1 MKKADLCL
9 VIIIYRR
16 IENETE
22 KNGIPQLHINNR
34 QSFPPDETLCNV
46 SWLID
51 EIFILKPI
59 NTF

>member
-22 KNGIPQLHINNR
+22 KKNGIPQLYINNR
-34 QSFPPDETLCNV
+34 QSFPPDETLCKLVN
-46 SWLID
+46 
-51 EIFILKPI
+51 
-59 NTF
+59 

>member
-34 QSFPPDETLCNV
+34 QSFPPDETLCKLV
-46 SWLID
+46 D
-51 EIFILKPI
+51 
-59 NTF
+59 